1 MFTDKNRDRFQN
13 SLNSRGMPYEFIYDH
28 KQKTCKS
35 VSRASQARVAFG
47 SALNTTYKYHKR

>member
-13 SLNSRGMPYEFIYDH
+13 SLNSHGMSSEFIYDH
-28 KQKTCKS
+28 KPKTCIS

-47 SALNTTYKYHKR
+47 SALNATYKYQKK